1 MTHLLPPNLLRNFA
15 PRAPIPYIKPAGP
28 DWYNELGDRKLEGL
42 AGILDEIRAEA
53 ALKEAEAEDEAAKK
67 ANSTKTAK
75 DAKSSTTGAAK
86 AEPDGEES
94 AEKPAGDAKMEE
106 PEETGEIIEESKE
119 QVGELAIKKAEEQG
133 LSYTEAEKYRLRQL
147 EKKRKREE
155 NFKAA
160 LAECKFKKK
169 KNLCCPLMLTFARV
183 HWRFRQTNRPKTQK
197 LWEIHTRRCSSLV
210 YTTMQ
215 QRKICEGSLAC
226 TVRLSA

>member
-53 ALKEAEAEDEAAKK
+53 ALKEAEAEDEAAKNKNTK
-67 ANSTKTAK
+67 AAAK
-75 DAKSSTTGAAK
+75 DVKSAAK
-86 AEPDGEES
+86 TEPAGGD
-94 AEKPAGDAKMEE
+94 EKTGDAKMEE

-160 LAECKFKKK
+160 LAECMSCIT
-169 KNLCCPLMLTFARV
+169 L
-183 HWRFRQTNRPKTQK
+183 
-197 LWEIHTRRCSSLV
+197 
-210 YTTMQ
+210 
-215 QRKICEGSLAC
+215 
-226 TVRLSA
+226 

>member
-53 ALKEAEAEDEAAKK
+53 ALKEAEVEAEAAKK
-67 ANSTKTAK
+67 NTKSTTAK
-75 DAKSSTTGAAK
+75 DVKPAVENGDAK
-86 AEPDGEES
+86 AEPDEGE
-94 AEKPAGDAKMEE
+94 KTDAKMEE

-119 QVGELAIKKAEEQG
+119 QVGELAIQKAEEQG

-160 LAECKFKKK
+160 LAECW
-169 KNLCCPLMLTFARV
+169 LYLLLM
-183 HWRFRQTNRPKTQK
+183 
-197 LWEIHTRRCSSLV
+197 
-210 YTTMQ
+210 M
-215 QRKICEGSLAC
+215 
-226 TVRLSA
+226 